1 MSVVWS
7 YEARTSLAAIYL
19 YIYSHSPQNAAMVL
33 GKIIELADSLK
44 DKRFEY
50 SIDPIINKQKYCHI
64 SIWSYKIIYERTQNS
79 VVILD
84 IFDGRQ
90 NPKKLDKY

>member
-1 MSVVWS
+1 MKVVWS
-7 YEARTSLAAIYL
+7 QEASNSLSKIYY
-19 YIYSHSPQNAAMVL
+19 YILEDSPQNAAMVL
-33 GKIIELADSLK
+33 DKIIELVESLQ

-50 SIDPIINKQKYCHI
+50 SIDPIINKEKFRHI
-64 SIWSYKIIYERTQNS
+64 SIWSYKIIYERNS
-79 VVILD
+79 DEIVILD